1 MWFIR
6 IISTDEWYTM
16 EQITPVNADDQML
29 QILVTGTQGVD
40 NEAGRSGNQSR
51 NIKEK

>member
-1 MWFIR
+1 
-6 IISTDEWYTM
+6 M

-29 QILVTGTQGVD
+29 QIRVTGTQGVD

-51 NIKEK
+51 NIKEEQWGDQNSMER